1 MKIVGVIPVR
11 MASKRFP
18 GKPLAKILGKPM
30 VEHVFERARMFDS
43 WSHLVVATCDDEISR
58 YCKYKNYETIMTSP
72 NHTRALDRVAEAALD
87 KRFDLKPNDLVV
99 CVQGDEPM
107 LRPDMI
113 KTVLEPLLKNEKVPC
128 TMLAM
133 TIDDEDV
140 FLNPDTVKVVHDL
153 SGKVLYT
160 SRSPIPYCKKGDF
173 NADLGALRVHGIFA
187 FRWKSLKWFTKT
199 TESPLEILESCDS
212 NRICDHGGEQ
222 KVAKYPAVK
231 SYSVDSPSDIDK
243 VETAMRDDLYWR
255 KY

>member
-113 KTVLEPLLKNEKVPC
+113 KTVLEPLLKNEKGVVEICAEHITQSTFYLTWYWFRRRHRP
-128 TMLAM
+128 L
-133 TIDDEDV
+133 V
-140 FLNPDTVKVVHDL
+140 FGHT
-153 SGKVLYT
+153 
-160 SRSPIPYCKKGDF
+160 
-173 NADLGALRVHGIFA
+173 
-187 FRWKSLKWFTKT
+187 
-199 TESPLEILESCDS
+199 
-212 NRICDHGGEQ
+212 
-222 KVAKYPAVK
+222 
-231 SYSVDSPSDIDK
+231 
-243 VETAMRDDLYWR
+243 
-255 KY
+255 